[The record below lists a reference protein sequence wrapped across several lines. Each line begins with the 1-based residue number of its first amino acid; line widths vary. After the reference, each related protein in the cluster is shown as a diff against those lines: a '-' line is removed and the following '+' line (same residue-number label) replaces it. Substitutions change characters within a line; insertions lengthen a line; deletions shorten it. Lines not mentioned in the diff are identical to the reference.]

1 MTVVVVVVPVA
12 VPDHQ
17 IIAVPFPSHSDSSSV
32 VAVIIAY
39 CHYNI
44 LRGHDREHYHNRGD
58 DDFSVH
64 GPRLRKTKIRE
75 AER

>member
-1 MTVVVVVVPVA
+1 MTVVVVVVVVPVA

-32 VAVIIAY
+32 VAVIIMN

-44 LRGHDREHYHNRGD
+44 LHGHYYYRGD
-58 DDFSVH
+58 DDFFVH
-64 GPRLRKTKIRE
+64 GPRLRETRIRE
-75 AER
+75 AE